1 MRKEF
6 VSRQQVDLIPERLRK
21 VEETDASKEL
31 NIYMCHLYEKNRYQ
45 PMKIMIVGAGGS
57 YPAAIFAKHATLRE
71 MRTANVEAVTPQTA
85 IKILT
90 QFDHVN
96 NGE

>member
-31 NIYMCHLYEKNRYQ
+31 NIYLRLKDHLKFEEEN
-45 PMKIMIVGAGGS
+45 IVV
-57 YPAAIFAKHATLRE
+57 T
-71 MRTANVEAVTPQTA
+71 VE
-85 IKILT
+85 IEL
-90 QFDHVN
+90 
-96 NGE
+96 